1 VRGSAP
7 DAVEFGVSHR
17 AVQQGVRPMR
27 LLDRVA
33 NCQAPLLLALDRNP
47 GVPLEVTGPASY
59 ASHVAECPLRF
70 VLGDDVTRA
79 SAELAF
85 ADGAR
90 LVGCLDL
97 LRMPAPQ
104 MWVEWNDE
112 VHQRVVYD
120 TRSVADYDTAA
131 SSRRVGVLL
140 QASADGY
147 RARARTFWVDVAAD
161 ESSEVTLSPLETH
174 IDLRGEFVEASDI
187 PAILSGGLAAVAYR
201 ANAAINTLLN
211 HVRFRFDASWA
222 AYFRAAAT
230 DPEAQR
236 RAVHSSLAAVARDV
250 PLILAFF
257 LLLSAKDATRSVPIS
272 RTAINRKRQANGRSL
287 LLDHIEV
294 HESLD
299 AVQQSEGGAALAGRQ
314 SPRLH
319 HVRGHLVRRDNS
331 VFWRMPHL
339 RGSGARGMVRS
350 RTVCLSFARPC
361 GAAHSAAA
369 DSPRI

>member
-1 VRGSAP
+1 
-7 DAVEFGVSHR
+7 
-17 AVQQGVRPMR
+17 MR

-33 NCQAPLLLALDRNP
+33 TCQAPLLLALDQSP
-47 GVPLEVTGPASY
+47 AVPLEVTGPAYY
-59 ASHVAECPLRF
+59 ASRVAECPLRF

-97 LRMPAPQ
+97 LRMPASQ
-104 MWVEWNDE
+104 IWIEWNDE

-131 SSRRVGVLL
+131 SNRRVGVLL
-140 QASADGY
+140 QASADGN
-147 RARARTFWVDVAAD
+147 RAIGRTFWVDVAED
-161 ESSEVTLSPLETH
+161 EGSEVSLSPLETH
-174 IDLRGEFVEASDI
+174 IDLRGEFVEAADI
-187 PAILSGGLAAVAYR
+187 SAILSGGLAAVASR
-201 ANAAINTLLN
+201 ANAAIDTLLS
-211 HVRFRFDASWA
+211 HVRFRFDAPWA

-230 DPEAQR
+230 DPEIQR

-272 RTAINRKRQANGRSL
+272 RAAINRKRQANGRAP

-299 AVQQSEGGAALAGRQ
+299 AVHHIEGGCALVGRQ

-319 HVRGHLVRRDNS
+319 HVRGHLVRREDR

-350 RTVCLSFARPC
+350 RTVCLSFARPR
-361 GAAHSAAA
+361 GGIHSVAA